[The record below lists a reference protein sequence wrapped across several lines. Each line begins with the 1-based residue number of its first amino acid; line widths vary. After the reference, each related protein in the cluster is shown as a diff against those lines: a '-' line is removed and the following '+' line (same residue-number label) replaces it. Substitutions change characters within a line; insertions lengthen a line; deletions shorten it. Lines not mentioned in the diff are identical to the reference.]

1 MFRDL
6 YLKYERHRKRQRDM
20 ARLNELNDDL
30 LLDIGLT
37 RSQIENAVHTGRIF
51 P

>member
-6 YLKYERHRKRQRDM
+6 YLKYERHQKQRRDV

-30 LLDIGLT
+30 LRDIGLT
-37 RSQIENAVHTGRIF
+37 RPQIEAAVHTGRLV